1 MDRLPHPSPP
11 GIAPLSVW
19 TYVASLGLWLSL
31 CIGVAA
37 AVIVANVRDVE
48 QALSQ
53 YGNAYSDQL
62 DKDMVASETILKGFS
77 ALFAAVG
84 RTDPGQASRYV
95 RQVIER
101 NPQIF
106 ALEIV
111 QTVAQGELAG
121 FVEAQRQHG
130 RPDFGV
136 KSFSYDA
143 DRKWQ
148 APQEKPFYYPI
159 VFMEP
164 MPAGSEDV
172 LGLDVDSVP
181 FLRQAMTASVRTGAP
196 VASHPFRLVES
207 NLAYVVFCPIPRPVP
222 RGGTPAAAAAP
233 DALVVAMVIDAVR
246 LTRPVRSSAFEGAT
260 VRVHHR
266 DFRPDDPRGQLLAES
281 GKPRSPLEAALFPAF
296 VYEQRLATMGE
307 PFALTV
313 RRQVGWSDLNLGLLT
328 LVAVLTLVSSALLV
342 AYLRAHQRGRI
353 LQIEQ
358 QNRLWELAN
367 HDALTG
373 LPNRMLL
380 LDRMTQSLARARRRH
395 GGLAVMFLDL
405 DDFKDVNDSYGHETG
420 DRLLR
425 FVAER
430 LRTAVRTDDTVAR
443 ISGDEFVVLVEGVQS
458 PQALDALRR
467 KIENKLAQGFEVD
480 GRAIR
485 VQTSTGVATFPDDG
499 DTPDALIKQADLRMY
514 AAKKAR
520 TARLHLAS

>member
-1 MDRLPHPSPP
+1 MDRFLQRSPP
-11 GIAPLSVW
+11 EITPLSVW
-19 TYVASLGLWLSL
+19 AYVASLVLWLSL
-31 CIGVAA
+31 CIGAAA
-37 AVIVANVRDVE
+37 AVVVANVRDVE
-48 QALSQ
+48 KALSQ
-53 YGNAYSDQL
+53 HGDAYSDQL
-62 DKDMVASETILKGFS
+62 NRDMVSSETILKGFS

-84 RTDPGQASRYV
+84 RTDPEQASRYV
-95 RQVIER
+95 RQVIES

-121 FVEAQRQHG
+121 FVAERRLRG
-130 RPDFGV
+130 SPDFSV

-148 APQEKPFYYPI
+148 ALQEKPFYYPI

-181 FLRQAMTASVRTGAP
+181 FLRQAMTASIRRGAP
-196 VASHPFRLVES
+196 VASHPFRLVEG
-207 NLAYVVFCPIPRPVP
+207 NLAYVVFRPIPRAVP
-222 RGGTPAAAAAP
+222 REGAPAGAAAR
-233 DALVVAMVIDAVR
+233 DALMVAMVIDAVR
-246 LTRPVRSSAFEGAT
+246 LTQPARPSAFEEAT

-266 DFRPDDPRGQLLAES
+266 DFRPDDPRGQLLAMS
-281 GKPRSPLEAALFPAF
+281 GKARSPLEKALFPAF
-296 VYEQRLATMGE
+296 VYKKPLATLGE

-313 RRQVGWSDLNLGLLT
+313 RRQVGWSDLSLGLLA
-328 LVAVLTLVSSALLV
+328 LVAVLTLASSLLLV
-342 AYLRAHQRGRI
+342 AYLRAHQRGRV
-353 LQIEQ
+353 LQIKH

-367 HDALTG
+367 HDTLTG

-380 LDRMTQSLARARRRH
+380 LDRMTQLLARARRRK
-395 GGLAVMFLDL
+395 GRLAVMFLDL
-405 DDFKDVNDSYGHETG
+405 DDFKDVNDSYGHDAG

-430 LRTAVRTDDTVAR
+430 LRAAVRTDDTVAR

-458 PQALDALRR
+458 PQALETLRQ
-467 KIENKLAQGFEVD
+467 KIQRKLAEGFEVD
-480 GRAIR
+480 GRVIR
-485 VQTSTGVATFPDDG
+485 VQASAGVATFPDDG
-499 DTPDALIKQADLRMY
+499 DTPDTLIRQADLRMY

-520 TARLHLAS
+520 TARLHLV